1 MHLRHPVHRKAHYDK
16 LRQFAPKMLH
26 PRNPPNLEAQI
37 SWYTFKIR
45 QNSIWLCTARYR
57 PHCIIALI
65 ARATQENTYTGKYIH
80 RKAHT
85 QESTDTRKYRHKKVH
100 TRYIHSKVH
109 TQIRTHTQEST
120 YTGTRIHGNAHTKE
134 RTFYFIFNLKVFIK
148 E

>member
-85 QESTDTRKYRHKKVH
+85 QESTDTRKYRHKKV
-100 TRYIHSKVH
+100 
-109 TQIRTHTQEST
+109 QTQEST
-120 YTGTRIHGNAHTKE
+120 YTVHTQQSTYTNKNTYTGKHIHRNAHTWE
-134 RTFYFIFNLKVFIK
+134 RTYKGTHILFYF
-148 E
+148 

>member
-37 SWYTFKIR
+37 SWYTFKIK

-57 PHCIIALI
+57 PHRIIALI

-85 QESTDTRKYRHKKVH
+85 QESTDTRKYRHKKV
-100 TRYIHSKVH
+100 
-109 TQIRTHTQEST
+109 QTQEST
-120 YTGTRIHGNAHTKE
+120 YTVHTQQSTYTNKNTYTGKHIHRNAHTWE
-134 RTFYFIFNLKVFIK
+134 RTYKGTHILFYF
-148 E
+148 